1 MTTYNLPEYF
11 KTCLGAHT
19 RNGLLLAKKVY
30 IITIQYK
37 SIIQK
42 VFNSKEYL
50 HPSFVESST
59 LRHDKFIIQMLVGQ
73 TMAPSVR
80 LRFECTRY
88 RSWSDS
94 NGLGTYIRKK
104 PAVAEQSIAPG
115 FDRSHFE
122 WHLFEFKEVHR
133 YLLTRTKAKHK
144 AIWHAPLVSRCQ

>member
-59 LRHDKFIIQMLVGQ
+59 LRHDKMIIQLLAGQ
-73 TMAPSVR
+73 TTAPPVR
-80 LRFECTRY
+80 LNFDLIVPATGVEVIVMGWGLTYGKNQQLQSSRLLQVSMEVI
-88 RSWSDS
+88 SSDACS
-94 NGLGTYIRKK
+94 NSKRVT
-104 PAVAEQSIAPG
+104 
-115 FDRSHFE
+115 
-122 WHLFEFKEVHR
+122 
-133 YLLTRTKAKHK
+133 
-144 AIWHAPLVSRCQ
+144 VSS